1 MMDSDGP
8 TTGKPNASRYL
19 QGAEVPSLLDKVM
32 QRWRTWLVVL
42 VVAIVGIYYLT
53 GRSSSTDS
61 ATDSTT
67 AIPHTAVPVAAV
79 PAKLGD
85 LKQYISAIGT
95 VTAYNTVTV
104 KSRVDGQLNKVN
116 FTEGQIVKAGDL
128 LAEIDPRPYQVELTQ
143 AEGTL
148 AKDLANL
155 ENNKILF
162 ARDKELYDQ
171 KIIARQD
178 LDNQQALVGQ
188 YAGSIESDK
197 GAVDNAKLQLVYSR
211 ITSPITGRVGL
222 RLVDPGNIIHA
233 TDATGLVV
241 ITQLQPIAV
250 DFSIPEDDLPELEGA
265 MKANPQLP
273 VTAYDRDFKHE
284 LGSGTLLTTDN
295 QIDSSTGT
303 IKLKASFPNQ
313 DNSLFPNQFVNAK
326 LLVNTIPN
334 ATLIPA
340 AGLQRSQQG
349 SFVYVVKPDKTV
361 EMRPVTVQATQGD
374 VIAISKGLQVGDL
387 VVTDG
392 VDKLQQG
399 SHVSVQTAA
408 VPPTTASTGP

>member
-1 MMDSDGP
+1 MDSDGP

-42 VVAIVGIYYLT
+42 VVAIVGIYYLS

-61 ATDSTT
+61 AADSAT
-67 AIPHTAVPVAAV
+67 AVPHTAVPVAAV

-104 KSRVDGQLNKVN
+104 KSRVDGQLNRVN
-116 FTEGQIVKAGDL
+116 FSEGQIVKAGDL
-128 LAEIDPRPYQVELTQ
+128 LAEIDPRPYQVQLTQ

-155 ENNKILF
+155 ENNKILY

>member
-1 MMDSDGP
+1 MDSDGP
-8 TTGKPNASRYL
+8 TTGKPNASRFL
-19 QGAEVPSLLDKVM
+19 ADAEVPSLIDKVM

-42 VVAIVGIYYLT
+42 AVAIIGIYYLS
-53 GRSSSTDS
+53 GRNSTDS
-61 ATDSTT
+61 AVPASV
-67 AIPHTAVPVAAV
+67 AHPIVPVAAV

-95 VTAYNTVTV
+95 VTPYNTVTV
-104 KSRVDGQLNKVN
+104 KSRVDGQLDKVN

-143 AEGTL
+143 AQGTL

-155 ENNKILF
+155 ENNKILY

-188 YAGSIESDK
+188 FAGSIESDK
-197 GAVDNAKLQLVYSR
+197 GAVDNAKLQLTYSR

-250 DFSIPEDDLPELEGA
+250 DFSIPEDDLPQLETA
-265 MKANPQLP
+265 MKADPQLP
-273 VTAYDRDFKHE
+273 VTAYDRDLKHKLAE
-284 LGSGTLLTTDN
+284 GTLLTTDN
-295 QIDSSTGT
+295 QIDQSTGT
-303 IKLKASFPNQ
+303 IKLKASFPND
-313 DNSLFPNQFVNAK
+313 DNALFPNQFVNAK

-334 ATLIPA
+334 AILIPA

-361 EMRPVTVQATQGD
+361 EMRPVTVGATQGD
-374 VIAISKGLQVGDL
+374 VIAISKGLAADEM

-408 VPPTTASTGP
+408 IPPGSATP

>member
-1 MMDSDGP
+1 MDSDGP
-8 TTGKPNASRYL
+8 TTGKANASRYM
-19 QGAEVPSLLDKVM
+19 QDAEVRTWPEKAM
-32 QRWRTWLVVL
+32 QRWRLWLAVL
-42 VVAIVGIYYLT
+42 AVALIGIYYFS
-53 GRSSSTDS
+53 GRSSTDS
-61 ATDSTT
+61 STAATSA
-67 AIPHTAVPVAAV
+67 AIAHQAVPVAAV

-85 LKQYISAIGT
+85 LNQYITAIGT
-95 VTAYNTVTV
+95 VTPYNTVTV
-104 KSRVDGQLNKVN
+104 KSRVDGQLMKVN

-148 AKDLANL
+148 AKDLATL
-155 ENNKILF
+155 ENNKILY
-162 ARDKELYDQ
+162 ARDKELYAQ
-171 KIIARQD
+171 KVIARQD
-178 LDNQQALVGQ
+178 LDNQEALVGQ

-211 ITSPITGRVGL
+211 ITSPINGRVGL

-233 TDATGLVV
+233 TDATGLAV

-250 DFSIPEDDLPELEGA
+250 DFSIPEDDLPSLETA

-273 VTAYDRDFKHE
+273 VDAFDRDFKHK
-284 LGSGTLLTTDN
+284 LGSGSLLTTDN
-295 QIDSSTGT
+295 QIDQSTGT
-303 IKLKASFPNQ
+303 IKLKAAFPNE
-313 DNSLFPNQFVNAK
+313 DNSLFPNQFVNAR
-326 LLVNTIPN
+326 LLVDTIPN
-334 ATLIPA
+334 AILIPA

-349 SFVYVVKPDKTV
+349 SFVYAVKPDHTV
-361 EMRPVTVQATQGD
+361 EMRPVTVGATQGD

-408 VPPTTASTGP
+408 LPPGSTTP

>member
-1 MMDSDGP
+1 MDSDGP

-42 VVAIVGIYYLT
+42 VVAIVGIYYLS

-61 ATDSTT
+61 AADSAT

-104 KSRVDGQLNKVN
+104 KSRVDGQLDKVN

-128 LAEIDPRPYQVELTQ
+128 LAEIDPRPYQVQLTQ

-155 ENNKILF
+155 ENNKILY

-233 TDATGLVV
+233 TDTTGLVV

-250 DFSIPEDDLPELEGA
+250 DFSIPEDDLPNLETA
-265 MKANPQLP
+265 MKADPQLP
-273 VTAYDRDFKHE
+273 VAAYDRDLKRQ
-284 LGSGTLLTTDN
+284 LASGTLLTTDN

-303 IKLKASFPNQ
+303 IKLKASFPNL
-313 DNSLFPNQFVNAK
+313 DNALFPNQFVNAK

-349 SFVYVVKPDKTV
+349 AFVYVVKPDKTV
-361 EMRPVTVQATQGD
+361 EMRPVTVDATQGD
-374 VIAISKGLQVGDL
+374 VIAISKGLQVGDM
-387 VVTDG
+387 VVIDG

-408 VPPTTASTGP
+408 IPPASASAGP